1 MHYEFFIARRYLFAK
16 KSHHAINIISGI
28 SVLGVAVATM
38 AMVVTLS
45 VFNGFQDLVADL
57 FTAFDPE
64 LLVTPKDGQTVSSKD
79 ALLLEL
85 KKNDAVE
92 VYTPVLEGQALVVQ
106 NGVQQVVTIKGVA
119 DNVTKQGHIED
130 ILYGDGSFCLHADV
144 LEYGIVGIQLASQ
157 LGLSADFDTPLR
169 VYAPKRGERVNMA
182 NPMSSFNSDELLSP
196 GYVFIVKQ
204 SKYDAHYII
213 TSLGFARRLFDQPG
227 KVTQVEVRLK
237 PGTNLNRAKKDIARL
252 LGSRFI
258 VQDRYE
264 QQEDVFRIMRIE
276 KLIAYLFLTFILL
289 VASFNIIGSLSMLM
303 IDKERDIQTLLNL
316 GARPGD
322 VRRIF
327 IIEGNLISLLGAVV
341 GILLGVALCWA
352 QQQYGFISMGQS
364 EGAFIVE
371 SYPVQVRV
379 WDLVIILFTVMLV
392 SASIVWYPVRK
403 QICST
408 SPVRSM

>member
-1 MHYEFFIARRYLFAK
+1 MDYRIFIAWRYLFSR

-28 SVLGVAVATM
+28 SACGVAIATL
-38 AMVVTLS
+38 AMVCTLS
-45 VFNGFQDLVADL
+45 VFNGFQGLVSGLFTDIDPQLKVTLAEGRTISAQDAALVALRKHPDVAVL
-57 FTAFDPE
+57 TNC
-64 LLVTPKDGQTVSSKD
+64 
-79 ALLLEL
+79 LE
-85 KKNDAVE
+85 D
-92 VYTPVLEGQALVVQ
+92 QALVVRDGKQ
-106 NGVQQVVTIKGVA
+106 LVVTIKGVD
-119 DNVTKQGHIED
+119 DNFTRQAHITD
-130 ILYGDGSFCLHADV
+130 ILYPETDEPPVLHADV

-276 KLIAYLFLTFILL
+276 KLIAYLFLTF
-289 VASFNIIGSLSMLM
+289 
-303 IDKERDIQTLLNL
+303 R
-316 GARPGD
+316 
-322 VRRIF
+322 
-327 IIEGNLISLLGAVV
+327 
-341 GILLGVALCWA
+341 
-352 QQQYGFISMGQS
+352 
-364 EGAFIVE
+364 
-371 SYPVQVRV
+371 
-379 WDLVIILFTVMLV
+379 
-392 SASIVWYPVRK
+392 
-403 QICST
+403 
-408 SPVRSM
+408 